1 MQFDHNF
8 KNWAD
13 NLTQA
18 ILSSAYSD
26 GQENEQRFLARKLKQ
41 ATQAMQRASDQ
52 LHQTRDPHEFYVR
65 LCVFIQE
72 AKDCVY
78 WYERSL
84 EYEQVNLNNSQLI
97 LNQGRS
103 MIDVLEL
110 ALRVIKYQENP

>member
-1 MQFDHNF
+1 MQLDQNF
-8 KNWAD
+8 KNWTD

-18 ILSSAYSD
+18 ILSSAYED
-26 GQENEQRFLARKLKQ
+26 GQEHEQRFLARKLKL
-41 ATQAMQRASDQ
+41 AAQAMQHASEQ
-52 LHQTRDPHEFYVR
+52 LHHTREPREFYIR

-72 AKDCVY
+72 AKDCIY

-97 LNQGRS
+97 LNQGKS
-103 MIDVLEL
+103 MIDVMEL

>member
-1 MQFDHNF
+1 MQLDHSF
-8 KNWAD
+8 KNWTD
-13 NLTQA
+13 NLTLA
-18 ILSSAYSD
+18 ILSSAYEE
-26 GQENEQRFLARKLKQ
+26 GQQHEQRFLARKLKQ
-41 ATQAMQRASDQ
+41 AVQAMKEASEH
-52 LHQTRDPHEFYVR
+52 LHQTREPREFYVR

-72 AKDCVY
+72 AKDCIY

-97 LNQGRS
+97 LNQGKS